1 MTQARLSN
9 GVSLACE
16 IHGDPADPVIFVIL
30 GITDNITDWPPG
42 LYEPLVAAGH
52 CVVRHEL
59 RDSGLSTKFEHA
71 GRPDLATAQEALA
84 RGDLPT
90 AAYTIHDVAEDA
102 KLLLE
107 YLDVRAACVVG
118 YSFGAAVA
126 QLLAL
131 KAPGPVTGLVCL
143 QGSNYNP
150 ALPRRLPG
158 VERAMLEATLDYPT
172 REEQIQAIANLR
184 LATNGSRHALD
195 PHEARQSAET
205 SVARMYYPQGTARLV
220 LSRLATESF
229 LEETSRISCPTLI
242 LQADEDPIFGLEHG
256 ADMAE
261 RIPDARLAVLE
272 GAGHNHPLSLQPI
285 IVGHIAEFAGSSV
298 NWK

>member
-1 MTQARLSN
+1 M
-9 GVSLACE
+9 E
-16 IHGDPADPVIFVIL
+16 
-30 GITDNITDWPPG
+30 
-42 LYEPLVAAGH
+42 AGY

-71 GRPDLATAQEALA
+71 GRPDQATAQEALA
-84 RGDLPT
+84 RGRPSQPRP
-90 AAYTIHDVAEDA
+90 YTIHDVAEDA

-131 KAPGPVTGLVCL
+131 KAPGTVDGLVCL

-158 VERAMLEATLDYPT
+158 VERAMFEATLDYPT
-172 REEQIQAIANLR
+172 GKKQVQAMVNLR

-205 SVARMYYPQGTARLV
+205 SVARMYYPQGTARLI
-220 LSRLATESF
+220 LSRLATEPF
-229 LEETSRISCPTLI
+229 P
-242 LQADEDPIFGLEHG
+242 
-256 ADMAE
+256 
-261 RIPDARLAVLE
+261 
-272 GAGHNHPLSLQPI
+272 
-285 IVGHIAEFAGSSV
+285 
-298 NWK
+298 

>member
-16 IHGDPADPVIFVIL
+16 VHGDPADPVIFVIL

-42 LYEPLVAAGH
+42 LHEPLVEAGY

-131 KAPGPVTGLVCL
+131 KAPGTVDGLVCL
-143 QGSNYNP
+143 HRAATTTRRCRDACL
-150 ALPRRLPG
+150 ALNGQCSRRPSTIRPG
-158 VERAMLEATLDYPT
+158 K
-172 REEQIQAIANLR
+172 
-184 LATNGSRHALD
+184 SR
-195 PHEARQSAET
+195 
-205 SVARMYYPQGTARLV
+205 
-220 LSRLATESF
+220 SR
-229 LEETSRISCPTLI
+229 R
-242 LQADEDPIFGLEHG
+242 
-256 ADMAE
+256 
-261 RIPDARLAVLE
+261 
-272 GAGHNHPLSLQPI
+272 
-285 IVGHIAEFAGSSV
+285 
-298 NWK
+298 W

>member
-16 IHGDPADPVIFVIL
+16 VHGDPANPVIFVVL
-30 GITDNITDWPPG
+30 GITDNITDWPPS
-42 LYEPLVAAGH
+42 LHEPLVEAGY

-71 GRPDLATAQEALA
+71 GRPDLAAAQAILA

-90 AAYTIHDVAEDA
+90 AAYTIHDVADDA
-102 KLLLE
+102 GLLLE
-107 YLDVRAACVVG
+107 HLGIRTACVVG

-131 KAPGPVTGLVCL
+131 KAPGAVAGLVCL

-150 ALPRRLPG
+150 ALPPRLPG
-158 VERAMLEATLDYPT
+158 VERAMFEATLEYPT
-172 REEQIQAIANLR
+172 REEQVRAMANLR
-184 LATNGSRHALD
+184 LATNGSRYAMD
-195 PHEARQSAET
+195 SREARRSAET
-205 SVARMYYPQGTARLV
+205 SVARTYYPQGTGRLI
-220 LSRLATESF
+220 LSRMAGEPFHEESG
-229 LEETSRISCPTLI
+229 RIACPTLI
-242 LQADEDPIFGLEHG
+242 LHADEDPIFGLEHG
-256 ADMAE
+256 MDMAE
-261 RIPDARLAVLE
+261 RIPDATLAVLG

-285 IVGHIAEFAGSSV
+285 IVEHIAEFAGSSV
-298 NWK
+298 DWR

>member
-16 IHGDPADPVIFVIL
+16 VHGDPANPVIFVVL
-30 GITDNITDWPPG
+30 GITDNITDWPPS
-42 LYEPLVAAGH
+42 LHEPLVEAGY

-71 GRPDLATAQEALA
+71 GRPDLAAAQAILA

-90 AAYTIHDVAEDA
+90 AAYTIHDVADDA
-102 KLLLE
+102 GLLLE
-107 YLDVRAACVVG
+107 HLGIRTACVVG

-131 KAPGPVTGLVCL
+131 KVPGAVAGLVCL

-150 ALPRRLPG
+150 ALPPRLPG
-158 VERAMLEATLDYPT
+158 VERAMFEATLEYPT
-172 REEQIQAIANLR
+172 REERVRAITNLR
-184 LATNGSRHALD
+184 LATNGSRYAMD
-195 PHEARQSAET
+195 SRETRQSAET
-205 SVARMYYPQGTARLV
+205 SVARTYYPQGTARLI
-220 LSRLATESF
+220 LSRMAGEPF
-229 LEETSRISCPTLI
+229 HEETGRISCPTLI
-242 LQADEDPIFGLEHG
+242 LHADEDPIFSLEHG
-256 ADMAE
+256 TDMAE
-261 RIPDARLAVLE
+261 RIPDAKLTVLE

-285 IVGHIAEFAGSSV
+285 IVEHIAEFVGSSV
-298 NWK
+298 DWG